1 MRHAHYP
8 LSESRRSSVQPL
20 PRQEYLPCRPD
31 NPDWSGRPPQV
42 DSSTPPARLPAA
54 PQKQDIRFISGSAS
68 YAFLPVWVLST
79 RWNGKPYLFVMNGQ
93 TGKMIGDLPVDNG
106 KFLLYFLAIALLLFA
121 LIFGILS
128 M

>member
-1 MRHAHYP
+1 
-8 LSESRRSSVQPL
+8 
-20 PRQEYLPCRPD
+20 
-31 NPDWSGRPPQV
+31 
-42 DSSTPPARLPAA
+42 
-54 PQKQDIRFISGSAS
+54 
-68 YAFLPVWVLST
+68 
-79 RWNGKPYLFVMNGQ
+79 MNGQ